1 MKLLLLLIYNSTP
14 HYDKLLEQQQ
24 KYIHTHKDIDSYF
37 ISLREDNKEDIE
49 IENDIVYVKG
59 TESYMNI
66 TYKTIASMDYFINKL
81 NKKYDF
87 VIRSNMSTFLNLK
100 QLYNNILK
108 LPKNNVYTGGHL
120 HNLQWIDKK
129 YGIYD
134 KRYFGLNFVCGLCI
148 ILSCDIVKNIIKNI
162 DKINMNIID
171 DVTICLY
178 IRDFHKI
185 AYINQHKYK
194 QSFIGFNPPIDYY
207 KLSIDKMLKYTLIRT
222 VKAKNI
228 SQYGLLYELQEAY
241 NSKQ

>member
-1 MKLLLLLIYNSTP
+1 MKLLLLLIYNSTQ
-14 HYDKLLEQQQ
+14 HYDKLLELQR

-37 ISLREDNKEDIE
+37 ISLREDNKENVE

-59 TESYMNI
+59 SESYMNI
-66 TYKTIASMDYFINKL
+66 TYKTIASMDYLINKL

-108 LPKNNVYTGGHL
+108 LPKNNIYTGGLL

-129 YGIYD
+129 CGIYD
-134 KRYFGLNFVCGLCI
+134 KRYFGLNFASGTCI
-148 ILSCDIVKNIIKNI
+148 ILSNDIVNGIIKNI
-162 DKINMNIID
+162 NKINMNIID
-171 DVTICLY
+171 DVTLSIY
-178 IRDFHKI
+178 IREFYKF
-185 AYINQHKYK
+185 AYTNQHKYK
-194 QSFIGFNPPIDYY
+194 QSFIGHPPINCY

-228 SQYGLLYELQEAY
+228 SQYGLMYELQEAY

>member
-1 MKLLLLLIYNSTP
+1 MKLLLLLIYNSTQ
-14 HYDKLLEQQQ
+14 HYDKLLELQR

-37 ISLREDNKEDIE
+37 ISLREDNKENVE

-66 TYKTIASMDYFINKL
+66 TYKTIVSMNYLMNKL

-87 VIRSNMSTFLNLK
+87 VIRSNMSTFLNLI
-100 QLYNNILK
+100 QLYNNIVK
-108 LPKNNVYTGGHL
+108 LPKNNVYTGGLL

-134 KRYFGLNFVCGLCI
+134 KRYFGLNFVSGLCI

-194 QSFIGFNPPIDYY
+194 QSFIGHKHPIDYH
-207 KLSIDKMLKYTLIRT
+207 KLSVNKMLEYTLIRT
-222 VKAKNI
+222 VKARNI
-228 SQYGLLYELQEAY
+228 SQYGLMYELQEAY